1 MKSSIILI
9 FLDLAADIM
18 TCLDNSYREKR
29 WVKLV
34 RIGYRIGIDI
44 SCGSRSRSRRPLQKE
59 YSGFFKKNKEVLS
72 NSTDIA
78 KANIM

>member
-29 WVKLV
+29 WVKL
-34 RIGYRIGIDI
+34 GYWIGIDI
-44 SCGSRSRSRRPLQKE
+44 SCRSRRPLQNP
-59 YSGFFKKNKEVLS
+59 GFLEIRNKEDFS

>member
-29 WVKLV
+29 WVKL
-34 RIGYRIGIDI
+34 GYWIGIDI
-44 SCGSRSRSRRPLQKE
+44 SCRSRRPLQKSE
-59 YSGFFKKNKEVLS
+59 VFRNKKQRGFE
-72 NSTDIA
+72 
-78 KANIM
+78 

>member
-29 WVKLV
+29 RVKRV

-44 SCGSRSRSRRPLQKE
+44 SWSRRSRRPLQKNH
-59 YSGFFKKNKEVLS
+59 SGLFKKNKEVLS
-72 NSTDIA
+72 NSTDSA
-78 KANIM
+78 KANTM

>member
-44 SCGSRSRSRRPLQKE
+44 FCGSRSRSREQ
-59 YSGFFKKNKEVLS
+59 GADAHFKKNVRGSSKR
-72 NSTDIA
+72 T
-78 KANIM
+78 KKF

>member
-44 SCGSRSRSRRPLQKE
+44 SCGSRRSRRPLQKNH
-59 YSGFFKKNKEVLS
+59 SGLFKKNKEVLS
-72 NSTDIA
+72 NSTDSA

>member
-29 WVKLV
+29 WVKL
-34 RIGYRIGIDI
+34 GYWIGIDI
-44 SCGSRSRSRRPLQKE
+44 SCIGADVHFKNR
-59 YSGFFKKNKEVLS
+59 GFSEIRNKEDLS

>member
-29 WVKLV
+29 WVNL
-34 RIGYRIGIDI
+34 GYWIGIDI
-44 SCGSRSRSRRPLQKE
+44 SCRSRRPLQK
-59 YSGFFKKNKEVLS
+59 SGVFRNKKQRGFE
-72 NSTDIA
+72 
-78 KANIM
+78 

>member
-29 WVKLV
+29 WVKL
-34 RIGYRIGIDI
+34 GYWIGIDI
-44 SCGSRSRSRRPLQKE
+44 SSEIR
-59 YSGFFKKNKEVLS
+59 NKEDLS

>member
-29 WVKLV
+29 WVKL
-34 RIGYRIGIDI
+34 GYWIGIGI
-44 SCGSRSRSRRPLQKE
+44 SCRSRRPLQNQ
-59 YSGFFKKNKEVLS
+59 GFSEIRNKEDLS

>member
-29 WVKLV
+29 WVKL
-34 RIGYRIGIDI
+34 GYWIGIDI
-44 SCGSRSRSRRPLQKE
+44 SCRSRRPLQN
-59 YSGFFKKNKEVLS
+59 SGVFRTVTHCPCE
-72 NSTDIA
+72 
-78 KANIM
+78 